1 MNKSN
6 CFFAIMSLN
15 SFSLLFKYFGVIK
28 GYFKKKNENKTD
40 LKWCCLSKAKK
51 RLDISIWNSFRVFV
65 CFCCMSEQK
74 GQFSV
79 IHEGNPKSNRLSK
92 ISILLVMWATD
103 RSLST
108 LSSCSQQELD
118 EHTLMRF
125 SKAGRISISFSTSA
139 KASNNSRPSASTT
152 AFRLNGVFKYAF
164 PERTPEFQ
172 KFSFNQRF
180 NVARSWFFFLF
191 LVNKAIK
198 FILV

>member
-1 MNKSN
+1 MKIKLTLSDVVYQRQRRDWT
-6 CFFAIMSLN
+6 FPN
-15 SFSLLFKYFGVIK
+15 SFLL
-28 GYFKKKNENKTD
+28 
-40 LKWCCLSKAKK
+40 
-51 RLDISIWNSFRVFV
+51 FV

>member
-1 MNKSN
+1 
-6 CFFAIMSLN
+6 
-15 SFSLLFKYFGVIK
+15 
-28 GYFKKKNENKTD
+28 
-40 LKWCCLSKAKK
+40 
-51 RLDISIWNSFRVFV
+51 
-65 CFCCMSEQK
+65 MSEQK

-79 IHEGNPKSNRLSK
+79 IHEGNPKSSRLSK

-125 SKAGRISISFSTSA
+125 SEASERISISFSTSA
-139 KASNNSRPSASTT
+139 KASNNSRSSASTT
-152 AFRLNGVFKYAF
+152 GFRLNGVFKCAF

-180 NVARSWFFFLF
+180 NAARSCFFFLF
-191 LVNKAIK
+191 LVKKAIK
-198 FILV
+198 SSWCKMCPEEAHFADWNTWCSEICLLSNESWIKESLPA